1 MESFPFCD
9 PLKRNIYPLKEIT
22 RYLKICGWQEFL
34 LALSRNLNFFT
45 FSPCFFLLQRLG
57 GKGLYLC
64 LFSSPHLG
72 TSGNIAGFKAIG
84 PCLRYW
90 QHKAKLWA
98 PGMQAVRLGCC
109 HGNAV
114 GCRRS
119 RAPDSAHPFWA
130 ILKPPKEASQMLPC
144 SFPAHNRKN
153 CRPRARNWDCS
164 NTHIPQSRTVLHRDE
179 TLFNWKELN
188 GEPIFSWAGKWPSAC
203 LPKARKQ
210 GPRTS
215 ENTEFLEKGDQL
227 LPLQVGKN
235 MKPKWKAQVLRG
247 SETCRAAGANWKVE
261 PQKSRTTEW

>member
-22 RYLKICGWQEFL
+22 RYLKICDWQEFL

-45 FSPCFFLLQRLG
+45 FSPFFFPLQRLG

-153 CRPRARNWDCS
+153 CRQGNELGLQQHTHPSVTDCAAQRWD
-164 NTHIPQSRTVLHRDE
+164 
-179 TLFNWKELN
+179 
-188 GEPIFSWAGKWPSAC
+188 
-203 LPKARKQ
+203 
-210 GPRTS
+210 
-215 ENTEFLEKGDQL
+215 
-227 LPLQVGKN
+227 PLQLERVE
-235 MKPKWKAQVLRG
+235 W
-247 SETCRAAGANWKVE
+247 RAHFFLGW
-261 PQKSRTTEW
+261 